1 MYITDF
7 YTANLK
13 VRVRFSSNSTRP
25 TGHEAPALL
34 KHHSSASFIS
44 IINHSSALL
53 ALLALLKLLA
63 LLVLLALL
71 ALLALSKLL
80 ALFCVILESS

>member
-1 MYITDF
+1 MCNKY
-7 YTANLK
+7 L
-13 VRVRFSSNSTRP
+13 VLETRP

-71 ALLALSKLL
+71 ALSKLL
-80 ALFCVILESS
+80 ALSCVILESS

>member
-1 MYITDF
+1 MPGQTGTSQIF
-7 YTANLK
+7 SALK
-13 VRVRFSSNSTRP
+13 EVITRP

-34 KHHSSASFIS
+34 KHNSSASFIS
-44 IINHSSALL
+44 IMNHSSALL

-71 ALLALSKLL
+71 ALLKLL
-80 ALFCVILESS
+80 ALSFWSHPRVILESY

>member
-1 MYITDF
+1 MHSE
-7 YTANLK
+7 LEK
-13 VRVRFSSNSTRP
+13 KEMLTRP

-53 ALLALLKLLA
+53 ALLALLV

-71 ALLALSKLL
+71 ALLALLRLL
-80 ALFCVILESS
+80 ALSFWSHPRPRVILESY

>member
-1 MYITDF
+1 MTCHYQPIAST
-7 YTANLK
+7 TRKHENLREGVK
-13 VRVRFSSNSTRP
+13 TRP

-71 ALLALSKLL
+71 ALSKLL
-80 ALFCVILESS
+80 ALSCVILESS